1 MTVME
6 LVMEDQHSMKKLT
19 VGVDEKN
26 YRVTAITESA
36 GGLEDSKRLTTGH
49 HGYFYKNTHEQ

>member
-1 MTVME
+1 
-6 LVMEDQHSMKKLT
+6 MEDQQSMKKLT

-26 YRVTAITESA
+26 YRVTATTESA